1 MSAPA
6 DARIYDL
13 GYRTYQGPRRGPAW
27 APITVWRHTVQR
39 VLGLRRPF
47 RHKILPGIALLV
59 ALAPALV
66 YVGIAGFLPVDL
78 IGKDLLPSYAEY
90 YGVIAMA
97 LVLFSSFVAPEALCT
112 DRRTGMLDLY
122 LSGPLDRN
130 RYLAAKWAAVL
141 GVMLLMTAGPQL
153 FMLTSFTLE
162 NAGPPLREVPRL
174 LLQIAASGIAVALLY
189 TAVSMAVSS
198 FTTRR
203 AVAAVVTALILIVP
217 GIVVDVV
224 VQDSGAPDALSV
236 LQPGVGRELAWRVF
250 GEAHSADELAHVPI
264 ARVSTLLVTVAVAGW
279 IAVGAFVCWFRYR
292 RLARA

>member
-13 GYRTYQGPRRGPAW
+13 GYRTYEGPRRGPAW

-141 GVMLLMTAGPQL
+141 AVMLLMTAGPQL

-162 NAGPPLREVPRL
+162 NAGPPLREVPRV
-174 LLQIAASGIAVALLY
+174 LLQIAASGVAVALLY

>member
-13 GYRTYQGPRRGPAW
+13 GYRTYEGSRRGPAW
-27 APITVWRHTVQR
+27 APVTVWRHTVQR

-141 GVMLLMTAGPQL
+141 AVMLLMTAGPQL

-162 NAGPPLREVPRL
+162 NAGPPLREVPRV
-174 LLQIAASGIAVALLY
+174 LLQIAASGVAVALLY

-236 LQPGVGRELAWRVF
+236 LQPGVGREFAWRVF

>member
-13 GYRTYQGPRRGPAW
+13 GYRTYEGSRRGPAW
-27 APITVWRHTVQR
+27 APVTVWRHTVQR

-141 GVMLLMTAGPQL
+141 AVMLLMTAGPQL

-162 NAGPPLREVPRL
+162 NAGPPLREAPRV
-174 LLQIAASGIAVALLY
+174 LLQIAASGVAVALLY

>member
-13 GYRTYQGPRRGPAW
+13 GYRTYEGPRRGPAW
-27 APITVWRHTVQR
+27 APVTVWRHTVQR

-122 LSGPLDRN
+122 LSGPLNRN

-141 GVMLLMTAGPQL
+141 AVMLLMTAGPQF
-153 FMLTSFTLE
+153 FMLTSFTIE
-162 NAGPPLREVPRL
+162 NAGPPLREVPRV
-174 LLQIAASGIAVALLY
+174 LLQIATSGIAVALLY

>member
-13 GYRTYQGPRRGPAW
+13 GYRTYEGPRRGPAW

-141 GVMLLMTAGPQL
+141 AVMLLMTAGPQF
-153 FMLTSFTLE
+153 FMLTSFTIE
-162 NAGPPLREVPRL
+162 NAGPPLREVPRV
-174 LLQIAASGIAVALLY
+174 LLQIATSGIAVALLY

>member
-13 GYRTYQGPRRGPAW
+13 GYRTYEGSRRGPAW
-27 APITVWRHTVQR
+27 APVTVWRHTVQR

-141 GVMLLMTAGPQL
+141 AVMLLMTAGPQF
-153 FMLTSFTLE
+153 FMLTSFTIE
-162 NAGPPLREVPRL
+162 NAGPPLREVPRV
-174 LLQIAASGIAVALLY
+174 LLQIATSGIAVALLY